1 MTEPTAAEPQMRPAK
16 GPRFSAVW
24 LVPILALAVS
34 LGIAWQSYA
43 DRGVLIEIAFDSA
56 SGIAADKTELR
67 YRDVTVGLVEDLRFS
82 ADLSQVIT
90 SVRVDKSLAPYLD
103 AEAEF
108 WVVRP
113 EISAQGISGLNTVL
127 SGVYIVG
134 QWDSEPG
141 TAQDSFQGL
150 KDAPLNDPTQDG
162 TRILLTARDGNSIA
176 AGAPILYKGIPVGSV
191 EAPDLAPGGDHVVI
205 TGFIRAPY
213 DEIITDDTRF
223 WDISGVSVS
232 LDATGVSLNF
242 SSLASLVQGG
252 ISFDTFVAGGA
263 AVEDGTEFPLYADE
277 SAARSSLL
285 NDATVER
292 LRVQVVFDGTVGGLS
307 EGAPVR
313 FRGLQVG
320 EVDSVGMVAA
330 DRDGRKVIRMR
341 ATLAIIPTRLGL
353 SEEDG
358 TEEALDLLS
367 VYVEEGMRAR
377 LATASLLSSDLVVDL
392 VETETG
398 EEARITTGEAG
409 LRSCPRSRPRSRT

>member
-191 EAPDLAPGGDHVVI
+191 EAPTSRPAAITWSSPASSAPPM
-205 TGFIRAPY
+205 T
-213 DEIITDDTRF
+213 
-223 WDISGVSVS
+223 
-232 LDATGVSLNF
+232 
-242 SSLASLVQGG
+242 
-252 ISFDTFVAGGA
+252 
-263 AVEDGTEFPLYADE
+263 
-277 SAARSSLL
+277 RSSPM
-285 NDATVER
+285 TPGS
-292 LRVQVVFDGTVGGLS
+292 GTS
-307 EGAPVR
+307 P
-313 FRGLQVG
+313 
-320 EVDSVGMVAA
+320 
-330 DRDGRKVIRMR
+330 
-341 ATLAIIPTRLGL
+341 
-353 SEEDG
+353 
-358 TEEALDLLS
+358 
-367 VYVEEGMRAR
+367 
-377 LATASLLSSDLVVDL
+377 AS
-392 VETETG
+392 
-398 EEARITTGEAG
+398 
-409 LRSCPRSRPRSRT
+409 RSRSMPPASR